1 MVNILE
7 SKAVEVIEDLESE
20 PEVDDKPEPRPKA
33 IAELASLQEEISF
46 QPTKV

>member
-7 SKAVEVIEDLESE
+7 SKAIEVVEDLESE

-33 IAELASLQEEISF
+33 IAKLVSL
-46 QPTKV
+46 